1 MTNQTAT
8 LEAVTQSD
16 QNTSSK
22 SRHHVRW
29 TIAVLALA
37 ALALGGLKVSENTAS
52 AAAGSIYVKVCW
64 VDQFGR
70 IANAKVSSQYY
81 HGGNPKTW
89 STARTDR
96 SGCATVSTPTGS
108 TVRFTVSKS
117 VGNCPS
123 WYCFVTNS
131 VTGWYSTR
139 GLAAGGTYNIGWFR
153 ANTILI
159 DNGYQASQYIID
171 NM

>member
-1 MTNQTAT
+1 MTKQTET
-8 LEAVTQSD
+8 LENATPSD
-16 QNTSSK
+16 HDTMSK

-29 TIAVLALA
+29 AIAVLAFA

-52 AAAGSIYVKVCW
+52 AAAGSINVTICW
-64 VDQFGR
+64 YDQFGR

-89 STARTDR
+89 STTRTNR

-117 VGNCPS
+117 VGRCPS
-123 WYCFVTNS
+123 WYCFVTS
-131 VTGWYSTR
+131 SATGWYSTR
-139 GLAAGGTYNIGWFR
+139 GLAAGGTYSIGWFE
-153 ANTILI
+153 ANTFLI
-159 DNGYQASQYIID
+159 DSGYQASQYVIN